1 NRLWSLDARRTTVV
15 PSPLIP
21 SWCIFLL
28 RFQLAVVYVFA
39 GLAKI
44 NADWLRDAEPMR
56 LWLAARS
63 DLPVV
68 GGLFLLP
75 GVATAASWA
84 GAAFDLSIVPL
95 LVWRRT
101 RAFAYVLVV
110 LFHAATA
117 LLFPIGIFPWLM
129 IAATTIFFSSSWP
142 RRLLPQAVRGEIPM

>member
-1 NRLWSLDARRTTVV
+1 TYLNHYYLATLLSALLIVLPANRLWSLDARRTTVAQ
-15 PSPLIP
+15 SPFIP
-21 SWCIFLL
+21 SWCILLL

-56 LWLAARS
+56 LSLAARS

-75 GVATAASWA
+75 WVATAASWA

-95 LVWRRT
+95 LMWRRT
-101 RAFAYVLVV
+101 RTFAYVLVV
-110 LFHAATA
+110 LFHMATA

-129 IAATTIFFSSSWP
+129 IGATTI
-142 RRLLPQAVRGEIPM
+142 